1 MPAALFGI
9 TDDTLNLVVNL
20 LVLFLFVVWFA
31 LIAWTYFDAKRRIDD
46 PVLVM
51 CATGAAL
58 FPYVGTIVYS
68 ILRPPEL
75 LADKREREL
84 EIRASELRVRQ
95 LEEQS
100 CPNCQQPIERTYL
113 RCPRCRARI
122 KHPCEACRQPVD
134 PRWSLCPYCETALP
148 SAQAERR
155 PAPAPA
161 RRRETARPKRS
172 AERASRQQT
181 KSREPAARKAPSS
194 GDGQGRAQ
202 DRPKRSTSRSAPASK
217 QRQASPGSEDPGRP
231 QPQRSGDD
239 DESARGPRGESSGR
253 RR

>member
-20 LVLFLFVVWFA
+20 LVLFLFVIWFA
-31 LIAWTYFDAKRRIDD
+31 LIAWTYLDAKRRLDD

-68 ILRPPEL
+68 ILRPPEFL
-75 LADKREREL
+75 DDKHEREL
-84 EIRASELRVRQ
+84 EIRASELRVRR

-100 CPNCQQPIERTYL
+100 CPNCEHPIERTYL
-113 RCPRCRARI
+113 RCPNCRARI

-148 SAQAERR
+148 SGQSERR
-155 PAPAPA
+155 PAPAT
-161 RRRETARPKRS
+161 RRQAARPKLP
-172 AERASRQQT
+172 AEPASRQQT
-181 KSREPAARKAPSS
+181 ASRERAGRKAPPS
-194 GDGQGRAQ
+194 GGSQGRAQ
-202 DRPKRSTSRSAPASK
+202 DRPKRTTSRSASASTK
-217 QRQASPGSEDPGRP
+217 RQASARSEGSEKARP
-231 QPQRSGDD
+231 KRSGGD
-239 DESARGPRGESSGR
+239 DER
-253 RR
+253 RPTPTG